1 MMRKAILFP
10 LFGVALLGAQAAM
23 AAGIGHSFFMRGQVV
38 DKDAAGTVICIGSAD
53 GAKVGQVLEVYRIKR
68 THGKMPNY
76 GRTLTGHVTV
86 DRIVDEH
93 FAHATV
99 TDGTASV
106 NDIVELQS

>member
-10 LFGVALLGAQAAM
+10 LLGLALLGAQAAS
-23 AAGIGHSFFMRGQVV
+23 AAGIGHSFFMRGQIV
-38 DKDAAGTVICIGSAD
+38 DKDAGGMVVCIGSAD

-68 THGKMPNY
+68 THGKTPSY

-93 FAHATV
+93 FAHAAV
-99 TDGTASV
+99 TDGTAAV
-106 NDIVELQS
+106 NDVVELQS